1 MSSIC
6 PLARTGLAAVLLAVT
21 GLAAAQGFSSVSS
34 QPPAHGPVP
43 AAAATTPAPPAPS
56 PTPAAPAAFTTS
68 AVANVAAAFASVS
81 SMGPDGSLPAS
92 GAGPQLPPGV
102 PAVSATGVPVAERI
116 VIEKRNRRLLLMSGG
131 EVIATYPVKLGLS
144 PVGHKRYEGD
154 FRTPEGSYFL
164 SRRNPRSE
172 FFLSLEVS
180 YPNEADRAR
189 ARAEGLRPGGLI
201 MIHGQPNVR
210 TRPPEYYAN
219 NDWTNGCIAV
229 SNSDMIDIWQRTR
242 LGMPIE
248 IRP

>member
-1 MSSIC
+1 MKSIR
-6 PLARTGLAAVLLAVT
+6 PFARAALAAVLLAVA

-34 QPPAHGPVP
+34 QPPAQRPSPP
-43 AAAATTPAPPAPS
+43 AAGTTAV
-56 PTPAAPAAFTTS
+56 APAAIATPTVA
-68 AVANVAAAFASVS
+68 AVAGAFTSVS
-81 SMGPDGSLPAS
+81 SLGPDGSLPAS

-102 PAVSATGVPVAERI
+102 PAISATGVPVAERI
-116 VIEKRNRRLLLMSGG
+116 VIEKRTRRLLLMSGG
-131 EVIATYPVKLGLS
+131 EVIAAYPVKLGLS
-144 PVGHKRYEGD
+144 PVGHKQYEGD
-154 FRTPEGSYFL
+154 YRTPEGSYFL

-172 FFLSLEVS
+172 YFLSLEVS

-189 ARAEGLRPGGLI
+189 AKAEGLRPGGLI

-219 NDWTNGCIAV
+219 TDWTNGCIAV

>member
-1 MSSIC
+1 M
-6 PLARTGLAAVLLAVT
+6 ATAAV
-21 GLAAAQGFSSVSS
+21 
-34 QPPAHGPVP
+34 
-43 AAAATTPAPPAPS
+43 TTPAA
-56 PTPAAPAAFTTS
+56 TG
-68 AVANVAAAFASVS
+68 VAAAFTSVS
-81 SMGPDGSLPAS
+81 SLGPDGSLPAS
-92 GAGPQLPPGV
+92 GAGPRLPSG
-102 PAVSATGVPVAERI
+102 APVAERI
-116 VIEKRNRRLLLMSGG
+116 VIEKRTRRLLLMNGG
-131 EVIATYPVKLGLS
+131 EVVAAYPVKLGLS
-144 PVGHKRYEGD
+144 PVGHKQYEGD
-154 FRTPEGSYFL
+154 FRTPEGSYLL

-189 ARAEGLRPGGLI
+189 AKAEGVRPGGLI

-242 LGMPIE
+242 VGMPIE

>member
-1 MSSIC
+1 MKIIH
-6 PLARTGLAAVLLAVT
+6 PLARAGLAAVLLAAA

-34 QPPAHGPVP
+34 QPPAQRPVSP
-43 AAAATTPAPPAPS
+43 AASTTPAPPAAVT
-56 PTPAAPAAFTTS
+56 TPAAPTIAMAFT
-68 AVANVAAAFASVS
+68 SVS
-81 SMGPDGSLPAS
+81 SLGPDGSLPAS
-92 GAGPQLPPGV
+92 GAGPRLPSGV
-102 PAVSATGVPVAERI
+102 PAVSATGAPVAERI
-116 VIEKRNRRLLLMSGG
+116 VIEKRTRRLLLMNGG
-131 EVIATYPVKLGLS
+131 EVVAAYPVKLGLS
-144 PVGHKRYEGD
+144 PVGHKQYEGD

-172 FFLSLEVS
+172 YFLSLEVS

-189 ARAEGLRPGGLI
+189 AKAEGLRPGGLI

-210 TRPPEYYAN
+210 TRPPEYYAK

>member
-1 MSSIC
+1 MKSIR
-6 PLARTGLAAVLLAVT
+6 PFARAALAAVLLAVA

-34 QPPAHGPVP
+34 QPPAQRPSPP
-43 AAAATTPAPPAPS
+43 AASTTA
-56 PTPAAPAAFTTS
+56 AAPAAFTTS
-68 AVANVAAAFASVS
+68 AVAAVATAFTSVS
-81 SMGPDGSLPAS
+81 SLGPDGSLPAS

-102 PAVSATGVPVAERI
+102 PAISATGVPVAERI
-116 VIEKRNRRLLLMSGG
+116 VIEKRTRRLLLMNGG
-131 EVIATYPVKLGLS
+131 EVIAAYPVKLGLS
-144 PVGHKRYEGD
+144 PVGHKQYEGD
-154 FRTPEGSYFL
+154 YRTPEGSYFL

-172 FFLSLEVS
+172 YFLSLEVS
-180 YPNEADRAR
+180 YPNEQDRERAR
-189 ARAEGLRPGGLI
+189 KAGLRPGGLI

-219 NDWTNGCIAV
+219 TDWTNGCIAV

>member
-1 MSSIC
+1 MKIIH
-6 PLARTGLAAVLLAVT
+6 PLARAGLAAVLLAVA

-34 QPPAHGPVP
+34 QPPAQHSVP
-43 AAAATTPAPPAPS
+43 HAASTTPV
-56 PTPAAPAAFTTS
+56 APAAITTS
-68 AVANVAAAFASVS
+68 TVAAIATAFTSVS
-81 SMGPDGSLPAS
+81 SLGADGSLPAS
-92 GAGPQLPPGV
+92 GAGPQLPL
-102 PAVSATGVPVAERI
+102 GVPVAERI
-116 VIEKRNRRLLLMSGG
+116 VIEKRTRRLLLMNGG
-131 EVIATYPVKLGLS
+131 EVVAAYPVKLGLS
-144 PVGHKRYEGD
+144 PVGHKQYEGD

-189 ARAEGLRPGGLI
+189 AKAQGLPPGGLI

-210 TRPPEYYAN
+210 TRPPEYYAK

-242 LGMPIE
+242 VGMPIE

>member
-1 MSSIC
+1 MKSIR
-6 PLARTGLAAVLLAVT
+6 PLARTGLAAVLLAIA
-21 GLAAAQGFSSVSS
+21 GHAAAQGFSSVSS
-34 QPPAHGPVP
+34 QPPAQLLVPPAASTTPVAP
-43 AAAATTPAPPAPS
+43 AAVTTAAAAAG
-56 PTPAAPAAFTTS
+56 
-68 AVANVAAAFASVS
+68 VAAAFTSVS
-81 SMGPDGSLPAS
+81 SLGPDGSLPAS
-92 GAGPQLPPGV
+92 GAGPRLPPGV
-102 PAVSATGVPVAERI
+102 PAISATGVPVAERI
-116 VIEKRNRRLLLMSGG
+116 VVEKRNRRLLLLNGG
-131 EVIATYPVKLGLS
+131 EVIAVYPVKLGLS
-144 PVGHKRYEGD
+144 PVGHKQYEGD

-172 FFLSLEVS
+172 YFLSLEVS

-189 ARAEGLRPGGLI
+189 AKAEGLRPGGLI

-242 LGMPIE
+242 VGIPIE

>member
-1 MSSIC
+1 MKSIR
-6 PLARTGLAAVLLAVT
+6 PLARASLAAMLLAVA

-34 QPPAHGPVP
+34 QPPAQRPSPP
-43 AAAATTPAPPAPS
+43 AAGTTAV
-56 PTPAAPAAFTTS
+56 APAAIATPTVA
-68 AVANVAAAFASVS
+68 AVAGAFTSVS
-81 SMGPDGSLPAS
+81 SLGPDGSLPAS

-102 PAVSATGVPVAERI
+102 PAISATGVPVAERI
-116 VIEKRNRRLLLMSGG
+116 VIEKRTRRLLLMNGG
-131 EVIATYPVKLGLS
+131 EVIAAYPVKLGLS
-144 PVGHKRYEGD
+144 PVGHKQYEGD
-154 FRTPEGSYFL
+154 YRTPEGSYFL

-172 FFLSLEVS
+172 YFLSLEVS

-189 ARAEGLRPGGLI
+189 AKAEGLRPGGLI

-219 NDWTNGCIAV
+219 TDWTNGCIAV

>member
-1 MSSIC
+1 MKIIH
-6 PLARTGLAAVLLAVT
+6 PLARISLAAVLLAVA

-34 QPPAHGPVP
+34 QPPAQRPMP
-43 AAAATTPAPPAPS
+43 PAAATTPVAPTAI
-56 PTPAAPAAFTTS
+56 TTAAVAGIATAFT
-68 AVANVAAAFASVS
+68 SVS
-81 SMGPDGSLPAS
+81 SLGPDGSLPAS

-102 PAVSATGVPVAERI
+102 AVAERI
-116 VIEKRNRRLLLMSGG
+116 VIEKRTRRLLLMNGS
-131 EVIATYPVKLGLS
+131 EVVAAYPVKLGLS
-144 PVGHKRYEGD
+144 PVGHKQYEGD
-154 FRTPEGSYFL
+154 FRTPEGSYLL

-189 ARAEGLRPGGLI
+189 AKAQGLPPGGLI

-210 TRPPEYYAN
+210 TRPPEYYAK

-242 LGMPIE
+242 VGMPIE

>member
-1 MSSIC
+1 MKTIR
-6 PLARTGLAAVLLAVT
+6 PLARAGLAAVLLAIA

-34 QPPAHGPVP
+34 QPPAQRPVAPAASTTPVAPAAVTTP
-43 AAAATTPAPPAPS
+43 AAASVAT
-56 PTPAAPAAFTTS
+56 AFT
-68 AVANVAAAFASVS
+68 SVS
-81 SMGPDGSLPAS
+81 SLGPDGSLPAT
-92 GAGPQLPPGV
+92 GAGPQLPS
-102 PAVSATGVPVAERI
+102 SAPVAERI
-116 VIEKRNRRLLLMSGG
+116 VIEKRTRRLLLMNGG
-131 EVIATYPVKLGLS
+131 EVVAAYPVKLGLS
-144 PVGHKRYEGD
+144 PVGHKQYEGD
-154 FRTPEGSYFL
+154 FRTPEGSYLL

-189 ARAEGLRPGGLI
+189 AKAQGLRPGGLI

-242 LGMPIE
+242 VGMPIE

>member
-1 MSSIC
+1 MKIIH
-6 PLARTGLAAVLLAVT
+6 PLARASLAAVLLAVA

-34 QPPAHGPVP
+34 QPPAQRPMPP
-43 AAAATTPAPPAPS
+43 AASTTPV
-56 PTPAAPAAFTTS
+56 APAAITTS
-68 AVANVAAAFASVS
+68 AVAGIATAFTSVS
-81 SMGPDGSLPAS
+81 SLGPDGSLPAT
-92 GAGPQLPPGV
+92 GAGPRLPSGAPM
-102 PAVSATGVPVAERI
+102 AERI
-116 VIEKRNRRLLLMSGG
+116 VIEKRSRRLLLMNGG
-131 EVIATYPVKLGLS
+131 EVVATYPVKLGLS
-144 PVGHKRYEGD
+144 PVGHKQYEGD
-154 FRTPEGSYFL
+154 FRTPEGSYLL

-189 ARAEGLRPGGLI
+189 AKAQGLPPGGLI

-219 NDWTNGCIAV
+219 TDWTNGCIAV

-242 LGMPIE
+242 VGMPIE

>member
-1 MSSIC
+1 MKSIR
-6 PLARTGLAAVLLAVT
+6 PLARASLAAVLLAVA

-34 QPPAHGPVP
+34 QPPAQRPAP
-43 AAAATTPAPPAPS
+43 AAASTTPVP
-56 PTPAAPAAFTTS
+56 PAAFTTS
-68 AVANVAAAFASVS
+68 AVASVATAFASVS

-92 GAGPQLPPGV
+92 GAGPRLPPH
-102 PAVSATGVPVAERI
+102 VPVAERI
-116 VIEKRNRRLLLMSGG
+116 VIEKRTRRLLLMNGG
-131 EVIATYPVKLGLS
+131 EVVAAYPVKLGLS
-144 PVGHKRYEGD
+144 PVGHKQYEGD

-210 TRPPEYYAN
+210 TRPPAYYAN

-229 SNSDMIDIWQRTR
+229 SNSDMIDIWQRTQV
-242 LGMPIE
+242 GMPIE

>member
-1 MSSIC
+1 MKIIH
-6 PLARTGLAAVLLAVT
+6 PLARASLAAVLLAVA

-34 QPPAHGPVP
+34 QPPAQRPMPP
-43 AAAATTPAPPAPS
+43 AASTTPV
-56 PTPAAPAAFTTS
+56 APAAITRS
-68 AVANVAAAFASVS
+68 AVAGIATAFTSVS
-81 SMGPDGSLPAS
+81 SLGPDGSLPAS
-92 GAGPQLPPGV
+92 GAGPQLPSGAPM
-102 PAVSATGVPVAERI
+102 AERI
-116 VIEKRNRRLLLMSGG
+116 VIEKRSRRLLLMNGG
-131 EVIATYPVKLGLS
+131 EVVATYPVKLGLS
-144 PVGHKRYEGD
+144 PVGHKQYEGD
-154 FRTPEGSYFL
+154 FRTPEGSYLL

-189 ARAEGLRPGGLI
+189 AKAQGLPPGGLI

-219 NDWTNGCIAV
+219 TDWTNGCIAV

-242 LGMPIE
+242 VGMPIE